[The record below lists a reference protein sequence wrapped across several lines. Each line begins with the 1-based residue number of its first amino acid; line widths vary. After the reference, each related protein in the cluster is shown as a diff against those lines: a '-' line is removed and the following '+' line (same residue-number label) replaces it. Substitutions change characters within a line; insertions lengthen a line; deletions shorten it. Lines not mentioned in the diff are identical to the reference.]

1 MCACMLSRVRLFA
14 TPWTVAHQAPLS
26 MGFSRQEYC
35 SGWPFP
41 SPGDLS
47 NTGTKPTSAA
57 LAGGFSTAEP
67 REKPLANTSDV
78 SNHYLPFCE
87 KAEPC
92 DLFHEAKLCLGFHQV
107 ELNSQPS
114 GLQYRDHYEAVP
126 PFTIFPFS
134 S

>member
-1 MCACMLSRVRLFA
+1 MLSRVQLFA
-14 TPWTVAHQAPLS
+14 TPWTVAARLLCP
-26 MGFSRQEYC
+26 
-35 SGWPFP
+35 WD
-41 SPGDLS
+41 SPGK
-47 NTGTKPTSAA
+47 NTAVGGHFLLQGIFPTQGLEPTSPA

-67 REKPLANTSDV
+67 CEKPLANTSDT
-78 SNHYLPFCE
+78 SNHYLPFCK

-92 DLFHEAKLCLGFHQV
+92 DLSHEAKLCLGFHQV